1 MRDWL
6 RTFKRQVGAN
16 PLELLALLSSLA
28 LVGYALIVLHIHLW
42 NTSVW
47 WKSILVWFLGA
58 LVVHDLLLF
67 PLYALADRSLVAGS
81 RAVAR
86 RNTHRAFSVSA
97 LNYVRLPMLGSGLL
111 LLVFFPGIIRQGK
124 GAYLR
129 ATGLTQAPFLDRW
142 LVLAG
147 SMFLLSAVLYAI
159 RVGRVA
165 HSGAPGVPG
174 PSETAKPERLQS
186 ARCDVADVHRDWGRG
201 RRGTLAGTGR
211 SDLAI

>member
-1 MRDWL
+1 MKDWL
-6 RTFKRQVGAN
+6 GNFKRQVGAN
-16 PLELLALLSSLA
+16 PLELLALLSSFA
-28 LVGYALIVLHIHLW
+28 LVGYALNVLHIHLW

-58 LVVHDLLLF
+58 LLTHDLLLF

-86 RNTHRAFSVSA
+86 RNGHRAFSVSP
-97 LNYVRLPMLGSGLL
+97 LNYIRLPLLGTGLL
-111 LLVFFPGIIRQGK
+111 LLLFFPGIIQQGK

-129 ATGLTQAPFLDRW
+129 ATGLTQAPYLDRW
-142 LVLAG
+142 LVLSG

-165 HSGAPGVPG
+165 RRSPSTVPGVAEAADPG
-174 PSETAKPERLQS
+174 ESQER
-186 ARCDVADVHRDWGRG
+186 
-201 RRGTLAGTGR
+201 TP
-211 SDLAI
+211 